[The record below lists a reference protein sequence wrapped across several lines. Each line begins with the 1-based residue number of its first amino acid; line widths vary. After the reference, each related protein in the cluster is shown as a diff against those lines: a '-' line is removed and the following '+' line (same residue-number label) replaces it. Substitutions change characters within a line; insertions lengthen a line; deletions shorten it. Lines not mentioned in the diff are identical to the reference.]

1 MDFRRKLDNRTA
13 ETLSDILALR
23 SSDDSIVDVTTE
35 RVRGLLDSLD
45 PKRRRIALQHLR
57 KESGKKIRELN
68 ARACRLEDEKEFLNR
83 IRTVYI
89 EFVAWVPDTPILE
102 RPGGSFSHHLRQN
115 LLDGEALIF
124 TTYSQANSVI
134 HGTKEYE
141 TELFDVAQFFVVDHD
156 WAAAFKNASDYADS
170 SEFKLPAEVCAFEF
184 KVSGRS
190 VAMIVAEADGTHF
203 YELMMRGK
211 ENWLSFGVA
220 CRLDESHSEKFH
232 DGTPEPF
239 AKISNFLRPQVKAI
253 CVALEAEVAESQV
266 VRAPY
271 KLNRAREKA
280 GRAMLSDYH
289 VVSLSRRTRGAPMLP
304 ASGEIKGARRL
315 HFRRGH
321 WRHFES
327 FKTWVRWTLV
337 GNPDLGF
344 VDKEYRL

>member
-1 MDFRRKLDNRTA
+1 MTA
-13 ETLSDILALR
+13 LHRNLENGVPSTLSELLA
-23 SSDDSIVDVTTE
+23 DGQDG
-35 RVRGLLDSLD
+35 GLAEGAISKIDELLKSLD
-45 PKRRRIALQHLR
+45 PSRRRLALKHLR
-57 KESGKKIRELN
+57 KDSTRRMRELN
-68 ARACRLEDEKEFLNR
+68 AKARRLEDERGFLDRVTIAYKEF
-83 IRTVYI
+83 V
-89 EFVAWVPDTPILE
+89 EWVPAAPILE

-124 TTYSQANSVI
+124 TAYSQANSVI

-156 WAAAFKNASDYADS
+156 WAAAFKNAADYADG

-203 YELMMRGK
+203 YEMMMRGK
-211 ENWLSFGVA
+211 ENWLSFGCA

-232 DGTPEPF
+232 DGTPDPF

-266 VRAPY
+266 VRAPH

-280 GRAMLSDYH
+280 GRALLSDYH

-304 ASGEIKGARRL
+304 TSGEVKGVRRL

>member
-1 MDFRRKLDNRTA
+1 MMSG
-13 ETLSDILALR
+13 LSEILALNA
-23 SSDDSIVDVTTE
+23 DDAVVDVTAE
-35 RVRGLLDSLD
+35 KVKGLLGALN
-45 PKRRRIALQHLR
+45 PKQRRLALRHLR
-57 KESGKKIRELN
+57 KEGSRKIRELN
-68 ARACRLEDEKEFLNR
+68 AQVSRIDKEKEFLDR
-83 IRTVYI
+83 VTAAYK
-89 EFVAWVPDTPILE
+89 EFVAWVPAVPILE

-156 WAAAFKNASDYADS
+156 WAAAFKNAADYADG

-211 ENWLSFGVA
+211 ENWLSFGCA

-232 DGTPEPF
+232 DGTPDPF

-266 VRAPY
+266 VRAPH
-271 KLNRAREKA
+271 KLNRARERS
-280 GRAMLSDYH
+280 GRALLSDYH
-289 VVSLSRRTRGAPMLP
+289 VVSLSRRTCGASMLP
-304 ASGEIKGARRL
+304 ASGEIKGVRRL